1 MVLIQS
7 LPEKLTRLITHKV
20 LDVVYPCGDITDPIT
35 GKNVVVG
42 KYRYV
47 FPFLHPP
54 NTTSLLSPNTLL
66 SKKDGIPKT
75 VLS

>member
-1 MVLIQS
+1 MVLIQR

-47 FPFLHPP
+47 DPFVC
-54 NTTSLLSPNTLL
+54 
-66 SKKDGIPKT
+66 D
-75 VLS
+75 